1 MFLSMDAPVF
11 EIDAAYYLLILKEAL
26 VGILIGFIAYV
37 IMSSIQTAGGFID
50 FQMGFGMVNVMDP
63 QTGAQSPIMGQY
75 LYIISLFFLLT
86 VNGHHLILD
95 GIYYSYQFIPLDQA
109 WLPLGV

>member
-1 MFLSMDAPVF
+1 
-11 EIDAAYYLLILKEAL
+11 
-26 VGILIGFIAYV
+26 
-37 IMSSIQTAGGFID
+37 
-50 FQMGFGMVNVMDP
+50 MGFGMVNVMDP

-109 WLPLGV
+109 WLPLGSEQVVEFVIGLLVRCL